1 MGRINVGRVVGG
13 GLLAGLVLNVQD
25 FLVHG
30 VMLKTDWEQAMTALG
45 KPGAMDNQAVAV
57 YVVLD
62 FLIGIWALW
71 LYAAMRPRF
80 GPGPRTAMIT
90 GFATWAM
97 FALFTVSQMP
107 TGLFSN
113 KLLLLP
119 LAIAFVV
126 APLAVAA
133 GAYIYKEEEAGVMAP
148 ARSTSPS

>member
-30 VMLKTDWEQAMTALG
+30 VMLKADWEQAMTALG
-45 KPGAMDNQAVAV
+45 KPGAMNDQAVAV
-57 YVVLD
+57 FVVID

-80 GPGPRTAMIT
+80 GPGPRTAVIAGLT
-90 GFATWAM
+90 AWVV

-107 TGLFSN
+107 MGLFST

-119 LAIAFVV
+119 LAIALVV

-133 GAYIYKEEEAGVMAP
+133 GAYLYKEEEAGVMAP
-148 ARSTSPS
+148 A

>member
-1 MGRINVGRVVGG
+1 MGQINMGRVVAG
-13 GLLAGLVLNVQD
+13 GLLTGLVLNVQD

-30 VMLKTDWEQAMTALG
+30 VMLKADWEQAMTALG
-45 KPGAMDNQAVAV
+45 KPGAMDNQAIAV
-57 YVVLD
+57 FVVID

-80 GPGPRTAMIT
+80 GPGPRTAVIAGLT
-90 GFATWAM
+90 AWAV

-107 TGLFSN
+107 TGLFST

-119 LAIAFVV
+119 LAIALVV

-133 GAYIYKEEEAGVMAP
+133 GAYVYKEEEAGVMAH
-148 ARSTSPS
+148 A

>member
-1 MGRINVGRVVGG
+1 MGHINMGRVVAG
-13 GLLAGLVLNVQD
+13 GLLTGLVLNVQD

-30 VMLKTDWEQAMTALG
+30 VMLKADWEQAMTALG
-45 KPGAMDNQAVAV
+45 KPGAMNDQAVAV
-57 YVVLD
+57 FVVID

-80 GPGPRTAMIT
+80 GPGPRTAVIAGLT
-90 GFATWAM
+90 AWVV

-107 TGLFSN
+107 MGLFST

-119 LAIAFVV
+119 LAIALVV

-133 GAYIYKEEEAGVMAP
+133 GAYVYKEEEAGVMAH
-148 ARSTSPS
+148 A

>member
-1 MGRINVGRVVGG
+1 MGHINMGRMVAG
-13 GLLAGLVLNVQD
+13 GLLTGLVLKVQD

-30 VMLKTDWEQAMTALG
+30 VMLKADWEQAMTALG
-45 KPGAMDNQAVAV
+45 KPGAMNDQAVAV
-57 YVVLD
+57 FVVID

-80 GPGPRTAMIT
+80 GPGPRTAVIAGPT
-90 GFATWAM
+90 AWVV

-107 TGLFSN
+107 MGLFST

-119 LAIAFVV
+119 LAIALVV

-133 GAYIYKEEEAGVMAP
+133 GAYVYKEEEAGVMAP
-148 ARSTSPS
+148 A

>member
-30 VMLKTDWEQAMTALG
+30 VMLKADWEQAMTALG
-45 KPGAMDNQAVAV
+45 KPGAMNDQAVAV
-57 YVVLD
+57 FVVID

-80 GPGPRTAMIT
+80 GPGPRTAVIAGLT
-90 GFATWAM
+90 AWVV

-107 TGLFSN
+107 MGLFST

-119 LAIAFVV
+119 LAIALVV

-133 GAYIYKEEEAGVMAP
+133 GAYVYKEEEAGVMAP
-148 ARSTSPS
+148 A